1 MLDKKRKAQVSIEY
15 FIIFGTL
22 LIFLMFIVYY
32 FMTTIPPD
40 IQMKQAVS
48 AVNKMSKAADAV
60 YSLSPGSKRIVY
72 VFFPSA
78 VSSVSFVPFPSSTGS
93 EIVLNISHEGRVV
106 DIFAM
111 TKGNV
116 TGEIPFG
123 AGQKKNLHKL
133 FIEKRENN
141 LVTII
146 SSSCVP
152 RSCEEE
158 GYECNYITETKCYT
172 SINCGSCTQLNNHCE
187 NNICILSNQSP

>member
-1 MLDKKRKAQVSIEY
+1 MMILNKKRRAQVSVEY

-40 IQMKQAVS
+40 LQMKQAVS
-48 AVNKMSKAADAV
+48 AVNKISKVADTV

-78 VSSVSFVPFPSSTGS
+78 VSSVSFVQFPSSTGS
-93 EIVLNISHEGRVV
+93 EIVINMSHEGRVV

-116 TGEIPFG
+116 TGEIPFSG
-123 AGQKKNLHKL
+123 GQKKNLHKL
-133 FIEKRENN
+133 FIEK
-141 LVTII
+141 
-146 SSSCVP
+146 
-152 RSCEEE
+152 
-158 GYECNYITETKCYT
+158 TETGVINIT
-172 SINCGSCTQLNNHCE
+172 SR
-187 NNICILSNQSP
+187 